1 MNKLI
6 IVLLALLAFQAGIAQ
21 NKIKI
26 ESADDL
32 PKHYYDLQGNT
43 AMDYINN
50 RDLLLELAATLEN
63 DLNDDL
69 ENYAI
74 EDKATMRGYHSNFS
88 MIYFIQDDLKAA
100 LHEIEKGRKLTEK
113 EADKYMYNFTLDEF
127 IKTRLEYP
135 DLQEDEFKEA
145 FKANLKSDLET
156 IPFDVVQEEIEAMT
170 GSFDIAKPNLLQG
183 MIEGQMQ
190 PVIDK
195 AGKQVPKFIVLQVLN
210 AALTYDMYLPY
221 IDEVYKPVF
230 QAYYDKH
237 HVDVVMVDIWKE
249 RDVSFNNDLD
259 LDPVV
264 IGIWDTGVDEAI
276 LPAENRWVNGAEE
289 KDGKDNDNN
298 GFVDDINGVGFDL
311 NGNKVTELLFPIE
324 EKNSNYQQYE
334 KYLKGLLDL
343 QAMIKSDEAD
353 ELKKYIATL
362 PPEEVNPF
370 IENLNMYGNFSHG
383 THVAGIAS
391 KGNPEAKIMAARL
404 TFPYENIPAPPTLEN
419 SENWSKMYKNT
430 VQYFKDNHVKVVNMS
445 WGYSQNSYEA
455 LLAMNG
461 VGENEEERKALAK
474 KLFTIEKDALYAA
487 IKDASEILFVVAAGN
502 ANNDVDFANNIPT
515 GLKLPNLLVVGAVD
529 IEGKETDFTTMGKG
543 VDVYSNGYEVESY
556 IPGGELRKYSGT
568 SMAAPQVVNLAAKIW
583 AVNPDLSVA
592 EVKDLIVKGATP
604 SEENKEILLIHPQ
617 RSLSMIQ

>member
-1 MNKLI
+1 
-6 IVLLALLAFQAGIAQ
+6 
-21 NKIKI
+21 
-26 ESADDL
+26 
-32 PKHYYDLQGNT
+32 
-43 AMDYINN
+43 
-50 RDLLLELAATLEN
+50 
-63 DLNDDL
+63 
-69 ENYAI
+69 
-74 EDKATMRGYHSNFS
+74 
-88 MIYFIQDDLKAA
+88 
-100 LHEIEKGRKLTEK
+100 
-113 EADKYMYNFTLDEF
+113 
-127 IKTRLEYP
+127 
-135 DLQEDEFKEA
+135 
-145 FKANLKSDLET
+145 
-156 IPFDVVQEEIEAMT
+156 
-170 GSFDIAKPNLLQG
+170 
-183 MIEGQMQ
+183 
-190 PVIDK
+190 
-195 AGKQVPKFIVLQVLN
+195 
-210 AALTYDMYLPY
+210 
-221 IDEVYKPVF
+221 
-230 QAYYDKH
+230 
-237 HVDVVMVDIWKE
+237 
-249 RDVSFNNDLD
+249 
-259 LDPVV
+259 
-264 IGIWDTGVDEAI
+264 
-276 LPAENRWVNGAEE
+276 
-289 KDGKDNDNN
+289 
-298 GFVDDINGVGFDL
+298 
-311 NGNKVTELLFPIE
+311 
-324 EKNSNYQQYE
+324 
-334 KYLKGLLDL
+334 
-343 QAMIKSDEAD
+343 
-353 ELKKYIATL
+353 
-362 PPEEVNPF
+362 
-370 IENLNMYGNFSHG
+370 MYGNFSHG

-502 ANNDVDFANNIPT
+502 ANNDVGFANNIPT

-529 IEGKETDFTTMGKG
+529 IEGKETGFTTMGKG

>member
-32 PKHYYDLQGNT
+32 PKHYYDLQGNK

-69 ENYAI
+69 EKYAI

-113 EADKYMYNFTLDEF
+113 ESDKYMYNFTLDEF

-221 IDEVYKPVF
+221 VDEVFKPVF
-230 QAYYDKH
+230 QSYYDKH

-249 RDVSFNNDLD
+249 RDVVFDKNNKLK
-259 LDPVV
+259 PVV
-264 IGIWDTGVDEAI
+264 IGIWDSGVDEAI
-276 LPAENRWVNGAEE
+276 FPENNRWVNKAE
-289 KDGKDNDNN
+289 KPDGKDNDNN
-298 GFVDDINGVGFDL
+298 GYIDDIHGIAYDL
-311 NGNKVTELLFPIE
+311 HSHKVPELLFPIE
-324 EKNSNYQQYE
+324 KTNSNFAESE
-334 KYLKGLLDL
+334 KYLKGLMDL
-343 QAMIKSDEAD
+343 QAMIKSEEAD
-353 ELKKYIATL
+353 ELKKYIASL
-362 PPEEVNPF
+362 APEDVNPF

-383 THVAGIAS
+383 THVAGIAA
-391 KGNPEAKIMAARL
+391 KGNPQAKLLAARI
-404 TFPYENIPAPPTLEN
+404 TYDYKNIPEPPTLELAER
-419 SENWSKMYKNT
+419 SAIASKNI
-430 VQYFKDNHVKVVNMS
+430 VQYFKDHNVKVVNMS
-445 WGYSQNSYEA
+445 WGFSQNGIEQA
-455 LLAMNG
+455 LAMNG
-461 VGENEEERKALAK
+461 IGENEEERKALAK
-474 KLFTIEKDALYAA
+474 KLFGIEKEALYTA
-487 IKDASEILFVVAAGN
+487 IKGAPDILFVVSAGN
-502 ANNDVDFANNIPT
+502 SNDDVEFAQRIPS
-515 GLKLPNLLVVGAVD
+515 GLQLPNLMRIGAVD

-617 RSLSMIQ
+617 RSLGMVE

>member
-69 ENYAI
+69 EKYAI

-88 MIYFIQDDLKAA
+88 MIYFIQDDLKSA
-100 LHEIEKGRKLTEK
+100 LEEIEKGRKLTEK

-135 DLQEDEFKEA
+135 DLQENEFKEA
-145 FKANLKSDLET
+145 FKANLKSGLET
-156 IPFDVVQEEIEAMT
+156 IPFDVVQEDIEAMT

-195 AGKQVPKFIVLQVLN
+195 AGKQVPKFIVLQVLD
-210 AALTYDMYLPY
+210 AALTYDMFLPY

-264 IGIWDTGVDEAI
+264 IGIWDSGVDEAI
-276 LPAENRWVNGAEE
+276 FPENNRWVNNAE
-289 KDGKDNDNN
+289 KPDGKDNDNN
-298 GFVDDINGVGFDL
+298 GYIDDIHGIAYDL
-311 NGNKVTELLFPIE
+311 HSNKVPELLFPIE
-324 EKNSNYQQYE
+324 KENSNYAQYE
-334 KYLKGLLDL
+334 KYLKGLMDL
-343 QAMIKSDEAD
+343 QAMIKSEEAD
-353 ELKKYIATL
+353 ELKKYIAGL
-362 PPEEVNPF
+362 SPEEVNPF

-383 THVAGIAS
+383 THIAGIAV
-391 KGNPEAKIMAARL
+391 KGNPEAKLLAARI
-404 TFPYENIPAPPTLEN
+404 TFDYKNIPEPPTVEL
-419 SENWSKMYKNT
+419 SERSALASKNI
-430 VQYFKDNHVKVVNMS
+430 VQYFKDHNVKVVNMS
-445 WGYSQNSYEA
+445 WGISQNYYENI
-455 LLAMNG
+455 LAMNG
-461 VGENEEERKALAK
+461 IGENKEERKALAK
-474 KLFTIEKDALYAA
+474 KLFGIVKEALYNAMKGA
-487 IKDASEILFVVAAGN
+487 PDILFVVSAGN
-502 ANNDVDFANNIPT
+502 SNDDVEFAQRIPS
-515 GLKLPNLLVVGAVD
+515 GLQLPNLMRIGAVD
-529 IEGKETDFTTMGKG
+529 IEGKETGFTTMGKG

-583 AVNPDLSVA
+583 AVNPDLSVD

-617 RSLSMIQ
+617 RSLNLIQ

>member
-1 MNKLI
+1 MNRLI
-6 IVLLALLAFQAGIAQ
+6 IVLFALLAFQAGIAQ

-26 ESADDL
+26 ESAEEL
-32 PKHYYDLQGNT
+32 PKHYYDLQGNK

-50 RDLLLELAATLEN
+50 RDLLLELAITLEK
-63 DLNDDL
+63 DLRDDL
-69 ENYAI
+69 EKYDI
-74 EDKATMRGYHSNFS
+74 QDKATLRGYHSNFS
-88 MIYFIQDDLKAA
+88 MIHFLKDDMKSA
-100 LHEIEKGRKLTEK
+100 LEEIEKGRKLTEK
-113 EADKYMYNFTLDEF
+113 ESDKYMYNFTLDEF
-127 IKTRLEYP
+127 IKTRLEYS

-145 FKANLKSDLET
+145 FKANLSSVLESM
-156 IPFDVVQEEIEAMT
+156 PFEVVQEDIEGMT
-170 GSFDIAKPNLLQG
+170 GSLDIAKPNLIQG

-190 PVIDK
+190 PIIDK
-195 AGKQVPKFIVLQVLN
+195 AGKQVPKFIVLQILN

-221 IDEVYKPVF
+221 VDEVYKPVF
-230 QAYYDKH
+230 QTYYDNH

-249 RDVSFNNDLD
+249 RDVSFKDDLD

-264 IGIWDTGVDEAI
+264 IGIWDSGVDESV
-276 LPAENRWVNGAEE
+276 LPEENRWINGLE
-289 KDGKDNDNN
+289 KRDGKDNDNN

-311 NGNKVTELLFPIE
+311 NGNKVTELLFPIK

-353 ELKKYIATL
+353 ELKKYIVTL

-370 IENLNMYGNFSHG
+370 IENLNMYANFSHG
-383 THVAGIAS
+383 THVAGIAC
-391 KGNPEAKIMAARL
+391 KGNPKAKIMAVRL

-419 SENWSKMYKNT
+419 STYWAKMYKNT
-430 VQYFKDNHVKVVNMS
+430 VQYFEDNNVKVVNMS
-445 WGYSQNSYEA
+445 WGYSQNSYETR
-455 LLAMNG
+455 LAMNG

-474 KLFTIEKDALYAA
+474 KLFNTEKDAMYSAM
-487 IKDASEILFVVAAGN
+487 KDAPEVLFVVAAGN
-502 ANNDVDFANNIPT
+502 SNNDVGFANNIPS
-515 GLKLPNLLVVGAVD
+515 GLKLSNLLVVGAVD
-529 IEGKETDFTTMGKG
+529 IEGKETGFTTMGKG

-556 IPGGELRKYSGT
+556 IPGGEKRKYSGT

-604 SEENKEILLIHPQ
+604 SEENKDILLIHPQ